1 MKKQE
6 KCFRSTLIVTNKLVD
21 MDDVKSLYKK
31 TICRLSEYILLE
43 NEKIREFLSKNEVL
57 SSGDGYMLDKKLK
70 E

>member
-43 NEKIREFLSKNEVL
+43 NEKVKDDLSK
-57 SSGDGYMLDKKLK
+57 
-70 E
+70 